1 MGQGPSHG
9 SMDFTHEKRLLPS
22 VTNELHACLVGV
34 GKVVP
39 KCMVVFFTSYKY
51 MRYVD

>member
-39 KCMVVFFTSYKY
+39 KGMVVFFTSYKY